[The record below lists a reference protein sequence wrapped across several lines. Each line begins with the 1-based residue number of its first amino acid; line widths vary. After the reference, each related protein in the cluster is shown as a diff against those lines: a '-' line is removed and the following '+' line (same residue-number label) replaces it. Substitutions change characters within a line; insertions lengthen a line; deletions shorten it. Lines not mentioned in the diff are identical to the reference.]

1 MPSKYMRLTS
11 LSSGYML
18 LTALSEINPPSTY
31 LNGKSPDAT
40 CPTTTDGRKLNS
52 IFLSVDL
59 NLPVFM
65 SVKFL
70 RANLLNNLYFHTSV
84 EMYLPYYKETIYFL
98 CFLFELQTIDVKNDY
113 YPL

>member
-11 LSSGYML
+11 LFSEYIL

-40 CPTTTDGRKLNS
+40 CPTTTDGRKLKS

-59 NLPVFM
+59 NLPVFI

-70 RANLLNNLYFHTSV
+70 RAN
-84 EMYLPYYKETIYFL
+84 P
-98 CFLFELQTIDVKNDY
+98 LFSQSIK
-113 YPL
+113 